1 MTNKI
6 ALFLIAVVLLIA
18 CQDNEKQRAVE
29 QLKEQNKQIEV
40 FNIINKNWNFNGQT
54 INASSQKLV
63 QNWTEWRAFLNEI
76 NQKPK
81 SSIGAFQKKAKTLS
95 RRAAELNNNIPE
107 GYNKPEVKSRISAIT
122 TKINSLNLFINLQ
135 NIPEKKVIAII
146 PEINQELQSL
156 QLQFSEI
163 DQKSH
168 IKMEDGEA
176 DMIRMLDTT
185 RAIPSAKSN
194 KTPEVNQ
201 KTASED
207 ENSRQLRKRRKSL
220 ISIE

>member
-1 MTNKI
+1 MLNKI
-6 ALFLIAVVLLIA
+6 AVFLMLIVVLVS
-18 CQDNEKQRAVE
+18 CQDDEKQRAME
-29 QLKEQNKQIEV
+29 QLKEQNKQEEV

-54 INASSQKLV
+54 INSSSQKLV

-95 RRAAELNNNIPE
+95 KRVAELNNNIPQA
-107 GYNKPEVKSRISAIT
+107 YNKPEVKSRISAIT

-163 DQKSH
+163 DQKSQ

-185 RAIPSAKSN
+185 RAIPSTKPNKIPKKSK
-194 KTPEVNQ
+194 KT
-201 KTASED
+201 TAED
-207 ENSRQLRKRRKSL
+207 ENTRQLIKRRKSL

>member
-1 MTNKI
+1 M
-6 ALFLIAVVLLIA
+6 
-18 CQDNEKQRAVE
+18 
-29 QLKEQNKQIEV
+29 
-40 FNIINKNWNFNGQT
+40 
-54 INASSQKLV
+54 
-63 QNWTEWRAFLNEI
+63 
-76 NQKPK
+76 
-81 SSIGAFQKKAKTLS
+81 
-95 RRAAELNNNIPE
+95 NNNIPQA
-107 GYNKPEVKSRISAIT
+107 YNKPEVKSRISAIT

-163 DQKSH
+163 DQKSQ

-185 RAIPSAKSN
+185 RAIPSTKPN
-194 KTPEVNQ
+194 KIPEVSK
-201 KTASED
+201 KTTAED
-207 ENSRQLRKRRKSL
+207 ENTRQLIKRRKSL